1 MMYRVDLADGGVEK
15 ASPEEEALQ
24 RLQARL
30 RKLAVKINEAP
41 EGEEKAELRRE
52 YRALQKRLRELG
64 GDAPVGESYPGDDLA
79 AFVDGL
85 VADFTGNPAEQ
96 ERDDLPEPRA
106 GLDEFMARIAARDDG
121 SLPPSVR
128 EDAELQDA
136 LRAQAHD
143 DHFGESEG
151 DNLSDEE
158 AWSQYR
164 RAIGEEA

>member
-15 ASPEEEALQ
+15 VGAEE
-24 RLQARL
+24 
-30 RKLAVKINEAP
+30 
-41 EGEEKAELRRE
+41 AELRR
-52 YRALQKRLRELG
+52 RKRT
-64 GDAPVGESYPGDDLA
+64 GDDLS

-85 VADFTGNPAEQ
+85 VADFTGNPAAEQ
-96 ERDDLPEPRA
+96 ERDDFPEPHA

-121 SLPPSVR
+121 ALPESVR

-143 DHFGESEG
+143 DHFGDAYG